1 MLYKIFLTFRI
12 QNKRKFNMNS
22 IRRPLKELS
31 QNEQNVKR
39 PRSKK
44 LSTPIDIKPQPYFKK
59 NQKKQTKKENKPT
72 QQISK
77 PNPEKQEKQPSIFQ
91 DFLKPGD
98 QNGFYL
104 NRLPSRIKSSAI
116 KANNS
121 MEQIVRTPSS
131 NSSGSDYIGNDFINT
146 SKIITINDHSYLKIQ
161 KIGKGGSS
169 KVYKVLSPDGSVY
182 ALKIVDLSKASPEAI
197 ESFVNEIHL
206 LKMLQGSERIIDLK
220 DSCVDK
226 EKKIISIVLE
236 LGDIDLRSLIE
247 KNRTDDKAV
256 NPNFL
261 RLMWQQMLEAVQIV
275 HKANVVHSDL
285 KPANFLFVKGTL
297 KLIDFGIAKTIDI
310 DADTT
315 NIERTKQVGTLNYM
329 SPEALQ
335 KNEVKGTFKCGR
347 PADVWSLGC
356 ILYQLVYNQPPF
368 PQPDFFTKIS
378 AIVDPDY
385 EIDFPILDDRPDF
398 ADLLD
403 VMIKCLQRD
412 PKKRPTIEELL
423 DHKYITGDKSVI
435 ENIVSNKLLSFIN
448 FIQDYEY
455 NVGENE
461 NRDNYYMT
469 EFAKIF
475 LDNSKNAPDVDE
487 IVIKMGEEY
496 SKQ

>member
-1 MLYKIFLTFRI
+1 MFCEIKNFLTFKI
-12 QNKRKFNMNS
+12 QKQTKIMNYT
-22 IRRPLKELS
+22 RRPLKELS

-39 PRSKK
+39 PRTKK
-44 LSTPIDIKPQPYFKK
+44 LSTIEIKPQQALKK
-59 NQKKQTKKENKPT
+59 NHKKPIKKESKIT
-72 QQISK
+72 QQSSK
-77 PNPEKQEKQPSIFQ
+77 QSIEKEEKQPSIFQ
-91 DFLKPGD
+91 DFLKSSE

-104 NRLPSRIKSSAI
+104 NRLPSRIKSSTT
-116 KANNS
+116 KTTS
-121 MEQIVRTPSS
+121 STDQSVGTPSS
-131 NSSGSDYIGNDFINT
+131 NSSGSDYIDNDFFNS
-146 SKIITINDHSYLKIQ
+146 SKIIIINDHPYLKIQ

-206 LKMLQGSERIIDLK
+206 LNVLQGSERIIDLK

-226 EKKIISIVLE
+226 EKKRISIILE

-247 KNRTDDKAV
+247 KNRTDDKTV

-297 KLIDFGIAKTIDI
+297 KLIDFGIAKTIE
-310 DADTT
+310 ADTT

-335 KNEVKGTFKCGR
+335 KNEIKGTFKCGR

-368 PQPDFFTKIS
+368 PQPDFFSKIS

-385 EIDFPILDDRPDF
+385 EIDFPILEDRADF

-412 PKKRPTIEELL
+412 PKKRPTIEDLL
-423 DHKYITGDKSVI
+423 AHKYITGDKSTI

-455 NVGENE
+455 NVGDDDK
-461 NRDNYYMT
+461 RDSYFMT

-475 LDNSKNAPDVDE
+475 LDNEKDAHDIDQL
-487 IVIKMGEEY
+487 VIKMGEES

>member
-1 MLYKIFLTFRI
+1 
-12 QNKRKFNMNS
+12 MNHS
-22 IRRPLKELS
+22 RRPLKEIT
-31 QNEQNVKR
+31 QNEQNLR
-39 PRSKK
+39 RSRSKK
-44 LSTPIDIKPQPYFKK
+44 FSSIEIKPQVP
-59 NQKKQTKKENKPT
+59 TKKSYKKPIKKESKIS
-72 QQISK
+72 QQITKQNS
-77 PNPEKQEKQPSIFQ
+77 EKEEKQPSIFQ

-104 NRLPSRIKSSAI
+104 NRLPSRIKSTTVKTTNI
-116 KANNS
+116 I
-121 MEQIVRTPSS
+121 ERVVGTPSS
-131 NSSGSDYIGNDFINT
+131 NSSGSDYSSDFINS
-146 SKIITINDHSYLKIQ
+146 SKIITINDHYYLKIQ

-206 LKMLQGSERIIDLK
+206 LKVLQGSERIIDLK

-226 EKKIISIVLE
+226 EKKMISIVLE

-247 KNRTDDKAV
+247 KNRTDDKTV

-297 KLIDFGIAKTIDI
+297 KLIDFGIAKTIDV

-385 EIDFPILDDRPDF
+385 EIEFPILEDRSDF
-398 ADLLD
+398 ADLYD
-403 VMIKCLQRD
+403 VMVKCLQRD
-412 PKKRPTIEELL
+412 PKKRPTIEDLL

-435 ENIVSNKLLSFIN
+435 ENAVSSKLLSFIN
-448 FIQDYEY
+448 FVQDYEY
-455 NVGENE
+455 NVGDNE
-461 NRDNYYMT
+461 KRDNYYMT

-475 LDNSKNAPDVDE
+475 LDNSKDSSD
-487 IVIKMGEEY
+487 IDKLVIKMWEEF